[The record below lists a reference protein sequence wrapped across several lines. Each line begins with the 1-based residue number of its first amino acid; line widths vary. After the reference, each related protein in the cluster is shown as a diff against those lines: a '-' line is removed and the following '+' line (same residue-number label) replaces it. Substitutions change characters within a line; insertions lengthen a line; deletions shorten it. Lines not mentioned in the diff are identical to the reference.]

1 MISLRT
7 RYSLAQFLSIQEAS
21 VSIAL
26 FSKYGVE
33 HLSLYPAQLLTG
45 IMNIVRDQHDET
57 LLLVLKEIIAT
68 PGHLRAKVSPKPVFD
83 ERMHDLTQCL
93 LIDGYIVEDK
103 KLLQADP
110 SIADAAPVED
120 DLIIA
125 LRGSGAP
132 RREAIIGKI
141 NDSAE
146 AFRAAHPDYNA
157 ALTNA
162 RVALETLAGDV
173 AADVAHQQQIPTSY
187 NSNKWGEVIGFLRN
201 SGEITVEEEKG
212 LAGVYGFISAGA
224 HRPLGIPENQMARL
238 GRSFALNMCW
248 FLLQNRIARRSS

>member
-1 MISLRT
+1 MISHRT

-26 FSKYGVE
+26 FGKYGVE
-33 HLSLYPAQLLTG
+33 HLSLYPAQLLTD
-45 IMNIVRDQHDET
+45 IMNVVRDQDDRT
-57 LLLVLKEIIAT
+57 LLLVLQEIVAT
-68 PGHLRAKVSPKPVFD
+68 PGNLRAKISPKPVFD

-93 LIDGYIVEDK
+93 LIDGYIAQDK

-120 DLIIA
+120 DLITA
-125 LRGSGAP
+125 LRGFGTP
-132 RREAIIGKI
+132 QRDAIIAKI

-146 AFRAAHPDYNA
+146 AFRAAQPDYNA

-162 RVALETLAGDV
+162 RVALESLAVDV
-173 AADVAHQQQIPTSY
+173 AADVVHQQQATASY
-187 NSNKWGEVIGFLRN
+187 NPAKWGEVIGFLRN
-201 SGEITVEEEKG
+201 SGEITIEEEKG
-212 LAGVYGFISAGA
+212 LAGVFGFLSPGA
-224 HRPLGIPENQMARL
+224 HRPIGIPENQMARL

-248 FLLQNRIARRSS
+248 FLLQNRLAHRSN